1 MGRGCTMD
9 EWVHFEKLPEEGR
22 VPNSSY
28 WYVLCRHCVRSY
40 EHKQL
45 VNPPTKLTGRR
56 SAMRAHLKVCPVYAA
71 QYKLEQGLANAAAAT
86 AVSITPS
93 TVAVASVSSTT
104 STTPMAEVDTA
115 GMEDKNQVVLGDM
128 AAAAAA
134 PESADSTPRNEV
146 RRRKSDGNGDMARGG
161 RGKHC
166 MMEEWEHFI
175 RLQDDGYIGKSN
187 FFYAICKHCQKAYD
201 EAPEEKK
208 LMLVPERMVGRRE
221 KMRKHLSLCPFFKG
235 VLPPLERRGI
245 NSRNPAT
252 TAALQ
257 VVSASGTPTGIGG
270 GVAAAGA
277 PGTAAAAAGV
287 MHSDVTVS
295 SRLALDEWQ
304 YFTRLHRKPDS
315 AYYYARCN
323 FCQDAHVNAPPALQ
337 ASMTPTIVMGRKS
350 NMQTHLA
357 KCPHVPKDVVM
368 SPATPM
374 DGDVHSGEI
383 RFRDDYAGFK
393 AAKRQKLA
401 SLTDEAVVDADQAD
415 LASLY
420 NALVEFTIQ
429 HELPFEWIESTSTR
443 KLFIATS
450 MTSELASILP
460 TAEDLR
466 GPILNELLTSVLA
479 TELARWKE
487 PTPLDAPGTSD
498 ILDAPVTAAPS
509 PFIMQVSV
517 APSENAEALHPTLE
531 CTLIKGK
538 MRIPV
543 RYLPHVLQSTNES
556 ASASIAH
563 YHGLE
568 VARWVEEQLDQCAAQ
583 EKIVPSIVMFP
594 FSPVYERAAGIL
606 LSRRPNIVCMHN
618 FDDLLLFCLLKML
631 QSGEVQAL
639 VSSLVELWSVDTIR
653 EHVAVPNPFQDWR
666 SCSRF
671 MQVLLDEKA
680 ALELKSAEQKELL
693 EDRID
698 WELLERVAEIFR
710 SFENAFDS
718 FQGGHFELADI
729 LIHLQSLFVAAR
741 GFGSVL
747 RALETVWWQLE
758 QPLIVLTYALH
769 PHLRLRNMSST
780 KLTKLSVL
788 SDLSVKYFEIFFGHK
803 ASSLRGEVT
812 AYLHSS
818 QPVFSRTFVSE
829 FPVVEDYF
837 RYLSDDF
844 SSLSMLMRML
854 HAFSVVKTPNT
865 VTKPT
870 IEASTTSVQGYS
882 SEEQKK
888 MAFIKQYRK
897 ITQRSG
903 KTEEAKPSPSA
914 PVKPIDAASVL
925 EGWLKSLQAQVSKD
939 WIDFASLEQRFELED
954 TTADDDVQT
963 STTTE
968 LDALEPKLDPL
979 PVQDVDDIVAY
990 PSALL
995 RGERAKKT
1003 RLRDLFKPAEA
1014 TI

>member
-45 VNPPTKLTGRR
+45 VNPPSKLTGRR

-71 QYKLEQGLANAAAAT
+71 QYKLEQGLASAAAAT
-86 AVSITPS
+86 AASVGVAQS
-93 TVAVASVSSTT
+93 TVAVSSTT

-115 GMEDKNQVVLGDM
+115 GIEDKNQVVLDDV
-128 AAAAAA
+128 AAA
-134 PESADSTPRNEV
+134 PVSTDSTSRNEV
-146 RRRKSDGNGDMARGG
+146 RRRKGDGNGDMARGG

-252 TAALQ
+252 AAALQ

-270 GVAAAGA
+270 GVAS
-277 PGTAAAAAGV
+277 AAAAGV
-287 MHSDVTVS
+287 VHSDVAVS

-357 KCPHVPKDVVM
+357 KCPHVPKDIIV
-368 SPATPM
+368 SSATST
-374 DGDVHSGEI
+374 DSDIHSGEI

-401 SLTDEAVVDADQAD
+401 SLTDETAVDADQAD

-429 HELPFEWIESTSTR
+429 HELPFEWIESPSAR

-466 GPILNELLTSVLA
+466 GPVLNELLTSVLA
-479 TELARWKE
+479 TELARWKD
-487 PTPLDAPGTSD
+487 PIPLDTPSTSD
-498 ILDAPVTAAPS
+498 ILDAPVTAAPW

-531 CTLIKGK
+531 CTLINGK

-543 RYLPHVLQSTNES
+543 RYLPHALQNTNES
-556 ASASIAH
+556 ASTSVAH

-568 VARWVEEQLDQCAAQ
+568 VARWVEEQLDQCATQ

-631 QSGEVQAL
+631 QSVEVQAL
-639 VSSLVELWSVDTIR
+639 VSSLVELWGVDTIR
-653 EHVAVPNPFQDWR
+653 EYVAVSDPFQDWR
-666 SCSRF
+666 SYSRF

-680 ALELKSAEQKELL
+680 ALELKSAELKELID
-693 EDRID
+693 DRID
-698 WELLERVAEIFR
+698 WELLERVAELFR

-729 LIHLQSLFVAAR
+729 LIHLQSLFGAAR

-818 QPVFSRTFVSE
+818 QPVFARTFVSE

-854 HAFSVVKTPNT
+854 HAFSVAKTT
-865 VTKPT
+865 STFTKST
-870 IEASTTSVQGYS
+870 TEASKTSAQGYS

-888 MAFIKQYRK
+888 MTFIKEYRK
-897 ITQRSG
+897 ITQRPG
-903 KTEEAKPSPSA
+903 KTEDVKPSSA
-914 PVKPIDAASVL
+914 ASIDLIDATSVL
-925 EGWLKSLQAQVSKD
+925 EGWMKSLQAQVSKD
-939 WIDFASLEQRFELED
+939 WIDFASLEQRFELD
-954 TTADDDVQT
+954 DVTADNDVQT
-963 STTTE
+963 STTE

-979 PVQDVDDIVAY
+979 PAQDMDDIVTY

-995 RGERAKKT
+995 RGERAKKA

>member
-45 VNPPTKLTGRR
+45 VNPPSKLTGRR

-71 QYKLEQGLANAAAAT
+71 QYKLEQGLANAAAAAT
-86 AVSITPS
+86 AAAVAVGVAQP
-93 TVAVASVSSTT
+93 TVAVTSVST
-104 STTPMAEVDTA
+104 STTPMAEA
-115 GMEDKNQVVLGDM
+115 EAIEDKTTLVLDEV
-128 AAAAAA
+128 AVA
-134 PESADSTPRNEV
+134 SASTDSTPRNEV
-146 RRRKSDGNGDMARGG
+146 RRRKSDSSGDVARGG

-201 EAPEEKK
+201 DAPEEKK
-208 LMLVPERMVGRRE
+208 LILVPERMVGRRE

-245 NSRNPAT
+245 NSRNPVTA
-252 TAALQ
+252 AALQ
-257 VVSASGTPTGIGG
+257 AISASGTPTGIGN
-270 GVAAAGA
+270 VAATGA
-277 PGTAAAAAGV
+277 SAAATGV
-287 MHSDVTVS
+287 VHSDVTVS

-323 FCQDAHVNAPPALQ
+323 FCQDAHLNAPPALQ

-357 KCPHVPKDVVM
+357 KCPHVPKDIFM
-368 SPATPM
+368 CSSTPTE
-374 DGDVHSGEI
+374 DGVHSGDI
-383 RFRDDYAGFK
+383 RFRDDYAGFR
-393 AAKRQKLA
+393 AAKRQKLPE
-401 SLTDEAVVDADQAD
+401 EAVVDADQTD
-415 LASLY
+415 LAGLY
-420 NALVEFTIQ
+420 DALVEFTIQ
-429 HELPFEWIESTSTR
+429 HELPFEWIGSPSTR
-443 KLFIATS
+443 KLFNAAS

-466 GPILNELLTSVLA
+466 GPILNELLTSVLTA
-479 TELARWKE
+479 ELTRLKE
-487 PTPLDAPGTSD
+487 PVSLDAPNSSD
-498 ILDAPVTAAPS
+498 ILDAPVTAGPW
-509 PFIMQVSV
+509 PLIMQVSV

-531 CTLIKGK
+531 STLINGK

-543 RYLPHVLQSTNES
+543 RYLPHFHQNTTESGST
-556 ASASIAH
+556 SIAH

-568 VARWVEEQLDQCAAQ
+568 VARWVEEQLDHCTTQ

-618 FDDLLLFCLLKML
+618 FDDLLLFCQLKML
-631 QSGEVQAL
+631 QSVDVQAL
-639 VSSLVELWSVDTIR
+639 VSSLVELWGVDTIR
-653 EHVAVPNPFQDWR
+653 EHIAMSDPFQDWR

-680 ALELKSAEQKELL
+680 ALESKSAELKELID
-693 EDRID
+693 DRID
-698 WELLERVAEIFR
+698 WELLERGAELYR

-718 FQGGHFELADI
+718 FLQGDHFGLADI
-729 LIHLQSLFVAAR
+729 LIHLQSLFSAAR

-758 QPLIVLTYALH
+758 QPLIILTYALH
-769 PHLRLRNMSST
+769 PYLRLRNVSST

-803 ASSLRGEVT
+803 ASSLRGEMT

-818 QPVFSRTFVSE
+818 QPVFARTFVSE

-854 HAFSVVKTPNT
+854 HAFSVIKIPN
-865 VTKPT
+865 KF
-870 IEASTTSVQGYS
+870 TTSNAEATKMSALGYS
-882 SEEQKK
+882 SEEQQK
-888 MAFIKQYRK
+888 MAFIKEYRK
-897 ITQRSG
+897 ITQRPG
-903 KTEEAKPSPSA
+903 KTEDTKPSPAVS
-914 PVKPIDAASVL
+914 IDLTDATSVM
-925 EGWLKSLQAQVSKD
+925 ERWIKNLQARVSKD
-939 WIDFASLEQRFELED
+939 WIDFASLEQRYEL
-954 TTADDDVQT
+954 DDVAIDDEVQT
-963 STTTE
+963 STE
-968 LDALEPKLDPL
+968 LEALESKLDPL
-979 PVQDVDDIVAY
+979 PTRDMDDIVAY

-995 RGERAKKT
+995 RGDRAKKV